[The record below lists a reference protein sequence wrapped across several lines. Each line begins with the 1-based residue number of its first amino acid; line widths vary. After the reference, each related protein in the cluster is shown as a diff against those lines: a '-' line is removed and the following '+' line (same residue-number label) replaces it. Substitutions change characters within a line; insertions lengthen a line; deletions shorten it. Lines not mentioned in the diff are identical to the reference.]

1 MRTARLSFITAL
13 LSLAVAAYWI
23 FRSNPVPAVIW
34 LVIAVVWLG
43 LAIKHAASEPEVED
57 QPVRRLARRL
67 SRLLL
72 YWG

>member
-1 MRTARLSFITAL
+1 MRTARISFITAL

-23 FRSNPVPAVIW
+23 FRSNPVPAIIW
-34 LVIAVVWLG
+34 LVIAVVWFG

-57 QPVRRLARRL
+57 QPFRRLARRL